1 MAVSGTRGAGAPP
14 LRGMPDRDAASG
26 SDAPLGLDAPP
37 RLDQQPPPTAQ
48 RAAAFFDLD
57 RTLMEG
63 SSAFQF
69 GRAAFRSGLIG
80 RRQLLS
86 GAYGNLRFRLRGATD
101 AESRALRDRISASLA
116 GVRMRDMR
124 RLGADVLGGILPR
137 IYRPMLSLAYEHQDA
152 GRRVYIVTA
161 AAHEL
166 AEALALV
173 LSFDGAIG
181 SRFSSVRDGV
191 FTGEPDGLFLYRA
204 GKARAIRELARRECI
219 DLSASYA
226 YSDSAS
232 DLPMLEAVGHPV
244 AVNPDRA
251 LARVARERGWE
262 VLRFERLGRR
272 LTTLAASLGAATGAG
287 LAAAALLVRARRPAR
302 RPRRSRAFLP
312 ARGTRLQSRHREHR
326 ERAQDPRRR
335 RQARA

>member
-1 MAVSGTRGAGAPP
+1 MAASSARRVATTDGGRQDGAG
-14 LRGMPDRDAASG
+14 
-26 SDAPLGLDAPP
+26 
-37 RLDQQPPPTAQ
+37 PPTPAGVG
-48 RAAAFFDLD
+48 AAFFDLD

-80 RRQLLS
+80 RRQLLWD
-86 GAYGNLRFRLRGATD
+86 AWGNLRFRLRGSTD

-116 GVRMRDMR
+116 GVRMRDLR

-137 IYRPMLSLAYEHQDA
+137 IYRPMLELAYEHQDA

-181 SRFSSVRDGV
+181 SRFSGVRDGV
-191 FTGEPDGLFLYRA
+191 FTGEPEGVFVYRA
-204 GKARAIRELARRECI
+204 GKAQAIRELAAREGI

-226 YSDSAS
+226 YSDSES

-244 AVNPDRA
+244 AVNPDRR

-262 VLRFERLGRR
+262 VLRFDRLGRR
-272 LTTLAASLGAATGAG
+272 LAALGASLGAAAGAG
-287 LAAAALLVRARRPAR
+287 VAGALVLTRARRPLE
-302 RPRRSRAFLP
+302 PLWP
-312 ARGTRLQSRHREHR
+312 L
-326 ERAQDPRRR
+326 RR
-335 RQARA
+335 RQASPCGNPTRSARRTTIARGRPSVSRKDGQ